1 MSESLKE
8 LEQIKADLLAN
19 EKKIIQA
26 KADEAEK
33 QAEAQKKVDSELK
46 IANQI
51 AFVKRQ
57 ELINLEKTLA
67 PLVSQYAQLK
77 RNHIK
82 NDITDKWDAFIADL
96 KGEKKPRKKRATKIE
111 E

>member
-33 QAEAQKKVDSELK
+33 QAEAQKKVDAELK
-46 IANQI
+46 IANQM

-67 PLVSQYAQLK
+67 PLSEPI
-77 RNHIK
+77 RP
-82 NDITDKWDAFIADL
+82 T
-96 KGEKKPRKKRATKIE
+96 EKKSYKK
-111 E
+111 